1 MPASPGSDLSLTAS
15 SGASAGHGSHPK
27 IPLWNAVSF
36 RHKQRDWRLHHH
48 RADEQRRRME
58 AKDGE
63 NRLRQVLGV
72 ALSKPRTTLATLLEM
87 AIAEIDR
94 LQAEDLEHHRQASLL
109 SHAATTPSVGA
120 MDL

>member
-1 MPASPGSDLSLTAS
+1 
-15 SGASAGHGSHPK
+15 
-27 IPLWNAVSF
+27 
-36 RHKQRDWRLHHH
+36 
-48 RADEQRRRME
+48 ME